1 MRRAPLAVVAA
12 LALLLGAR
20 ADAEAPM
27 PIFDTH
33 VHYSQAAW
41 EAHPPAAVVR
51 ALQAAGVPR
60 ALVSST
66 PDDGSLT
73 LVRADARRFVP
84 MLRPY
89 RGAVNSG
96 NWTSDPEL
104 GAYLEGRLKAGQYA
118 GIGEFHLF
126 DPALVNTP
134 QVKRVIELAVERG
147 IYLYIHSDARP
158 VRALYAAEP
167 RLKILWAH
175 AGMSEP
181 PNVVAEMLERYPSL
195 VTELSFRAGDVAPGG
210 QLAAAWRALFMNH
223 AQRLM
228 VGTDTY
234 VTSRWDGYG
243 AIVEEHRRYLA
254 QLPREVAEAI
264 AWRNAA
270 RLFGTGDAP
279 EFKN

>member
-1 MRRAPLAVVAA
+1 MRRAPFAILAA
-12 LALLLGAR
+12 LGLALAAR
-20 ADAEAPM
+20 ADAQAPM

-33 VHYSQAAW
+33 VHYSQPAW
-41 EAHPPAAVVR
+41 EAHPPEAVVR
-51 ALQAAGVPR
+51 ALNAAGVPR

-73 LVRADARRFVP
+73 LAQRDARRFVP

-89 RGAVNSG
+89 RGAVTSG

-104 GAYLEGRLKAGQYA
+104 GAYLEARLKAGRYA

-126 DPALVNTP
+126 DPNGVKTP
-134 QVKRVIELAVERG
+134 QVKRVIELAVERD
-147 IYLYIHSDARP
+147 IYLHIHSDARP
-158 VRALYAAEP
+158 VRALYTAEP

-181 PNVVAEMLERYPSL
+181 PDVVADMLERHPSL
-195 VTELSFRAGDVAPGG
+195 VTELSFRTGDIAPGG
-210 QLAAAWRALFMNH
+210 QLAPAWRALFMKH
-223 AQRLM
+223 TRRVM

-243 AIVEEHRRYLA
+243 AIVEDHRRYLA